1 MVRVG
6 LLVHLGTKPRKE
18 PEGAVEL
25 PMERRPGDQPD
36 VPAAKVTT

>member
-6 LLVHLGTKPRKE
+6 LLVHLRTKPRKE

-25 PMERRPGDQPD
+25 LTEPRPGDQLD
-36 VPAAKVTT
+36 VLAAKVTT